1 MGRHI
6 AHAAVINATD
16 HTAPFPDKLFSLS
29 GTCSLIG
36 GIVGREV
43 KGPSFLL
50 LSLVALPQFAVFS
63 LH

>member
-29 GTCSLIG
+29 DTLFIG
-36 GIVGREV
+36 GTVGKCA

-50 LSLVALPQFAVFS
+50 SFLLALPQFAVFS